1 MDFFKGY
8 VETSNKRCVEKFK
21 GRKDFKTYEQVE
33 KLPEFAGILANDTIL
48 VDIDDK
54 AESDILLKIIKKY
67 KVCCRV
73 YETTRGKHFLFKNS
87 GVESNKTNTRLAV
100 GIRADIKLGTR
111 NSYEVLKYGNKERKV
126 LYDTTKNV
134 DPVLPKWLHPVKA
147 GMEFLNMETGDGRN
161 QALFNYILTLQSND
175 FSVEECRECIRLINE
190 FVLKEPMSKDEVEVI
205 LRDDA
210 FKKPV
215 FFMKNVFLFD
225 KFAVYLKNAEHI
237 IKIGGQLH
245 IYKDGVYIKGK
256 NHIEAAMIKHLPQ
269 LNRTKRTEVYEYL
282 NILIQDNSDMDTD
295 LIAFRNGLF
304 DIRTGDFT
312 EHTYEKI
319 VTNKI
324 CWDYNENAYDKK
336 MDGML
341 KRISCDDA
349 EVRQLLEEMIGYC
362 FYRRNELRKAFV
374 LTGDG
379 SNGKST
385 FLAVIQSLLGE
396 DNIAALDLK
405 ELGDRFKTAELFG
418 KLANIGDDIG
428 DEFIANPAIF
438 KKLTSGERVSVE
450 HKGKDPFEFNNYSKL
465 IFSAND
471 IPRIKDKTGAVLDRL
486 VIIPFKAKFGAGKKG
501 FKQNIRQD
509 LTQNQ
514 KGMEYLIQIGLDGLF
529 RILDEQKFTQPAAV
543 TQALEEYHER
553 NNPIIGFVKMMNDEE
568 SLIENQPTSEIYGR
582 YQGYCLANNFQAV
595 SHIEFSRS
603 ICREYSFT
611 IVSKKINGKRK
622 RVFIKQEV
630 IENDGMGTE

>member
-8 VETSNKRCVEKFK
+8 VETNNKRCVEKFK
-21 GRKDFKTYEQVE
+21 NRTDFKTYDQI
-33 KLPEFAGILANDTIL
+33 KNLPEFAGILANDTIL
-48 VDIDDK
+48 VDVDDR
-54 AESDILLKIIKKY
+54 EMSDILFKIVKKQ
-67 KVCCRV
+67 KISCRV
-73 YETTRGKHFLFKNS
+73 YETTRGKHFLFKNT
-87 GVESNKTNTRLAV
+87 GVDTNKTGTRLAI
-100 GIRADIKLGTR
+100 GLLADIKIGTR
-111 NSYEVLKYGNKERKV
+111 NSYSVLKFKDKERKI
-126 LYDTTKNV
+126 LYDTSDDTE
-134 DPVLPKWLHPVKA
+134 PVLPKWLHPVKA
-147 GMEFLNMETGDGRN
+147 KMEFLNMETGDGRN

-175 FSVEECRECIRLINE
+175 YTVEECRECIRIINE
-190 FVLKEPMSKDEVEVI
+190 FVLKEPLKKDELETI

-210 FKKPV
+210 FKKPI
-215 FFMKNVFLFD
+215 FFIKNVFLFD
-225 KFAVYLKNAEHI
+225 KFAVFLKNNEHI

-245 IYKDGVYIKGK
+245 IYKDGIYVKGK
-256 NHIEAAMIKHLPQ
+256 ANIEAAMIKHIPQ

-282 NILIQDNSDMDTD
+282 NILIQDNADMDAD

-304 DIRTGDFT
+304 DIRNGDFFD
-312 EHTYEKI
+312 HSPEKI

-324 CWDYNENAYDKK
+324 NWDYNEEAYDKQ
-336 MDGML
+336 MDTVL
-341 KRISCDDA
+341 DRISCKDK
-349 EVRQLLEEMIGYC
+349 EVRTLLEEMIGYC

-396 DNIAALDLK
+396 ENIAALDLK

-450 HKGKDPFEFNNYSKL
+450 MKGKDPFEFNNYSKL

-486 VIIPFKAKFGAGKKG
+486 VIIPFKAKFNVKSKG

-509 LTQNQ
+509 LVGKQTA
-514 KGMEYLIQIGLDGLF
+514 MEYLIQIGLDGLF
-529 RILDEQKFTQPAAV
+529 RILDEQKFTQPATV
-543 TQALEEYHER
+543 IKALEEYHER
-553 NNPIIGFVKMMNDEE
+553 NNPIIGFVKMLQDDGVMID
-568 SLIENQPTSEIYGR
+568 NQPTSEIYSR
-582 YQGYCLANNFQAV
+582 YQSYCLANNFQPI

-603 ICREYSFT
+603 ICREYGFQIQST
-611 IVSKKINGKRK
+611 WNSDVKKKQ
-622 RVFIKQEV
+622 RVFIREV
-630 IENDGMGTE
+630 YQNE

>member
-1 MDFFKGY
+1 MEFFKGY
-8 VETSNKRCVEKFK
+8 VETRGKKCIEKFK

-48 VDIDDK
+48 VDIDD
-54 AESDILLKIIKKY
+54 AEQSDILFKIVKKN

-73 YETTRGKHFLFKNS
+73 YETTRGKHFLFRNN
-87 GVESNKTNTRLAV
+87 GVETNKTGTRTAI
-100 GIRADIKLGTR
+100 GIIADIKLGTR
-111 NSYEVLKYGNKERKV
+111 NSYEVLKYQDKERKV
-126 LYDTTKNV
+126 LYDTSMDA
-134 DPVLPKWLHPVKA
+134 DPVLPKWLRPVSGK
-147 GMEFLNMETGDGRN
+147 MEFLSMEAGDGRN

-175 FSVEECRECIRLINE
+175 YTVEECRDCIRIIND
-190 FVLKEPMSKDEVEVI
+190 FVLKEPMSKNEVEVI

-210 FKKPV
+210 FKKPI
-215 FFMKNVFLFD
+215 FFMKNTFLFD

-269 LNRTKRTEVYEYL
+269 LNRTKRSEVLEYL
-282 NILIQDNSDMDTD
+282 NILIQENSETDADM
-295 LIAFRNGLF
+295 IAFRNGLF
-304 DIRTGDFT
+304 DIRTGDFGK
-312 EHTYEKI
+312 HTPEKI

-324 CWDYNENAYDKK
+324 EWDYNENAQDKQ
-336 MDGML
+336 MDAML
-341 KRISCDDA
+341 NRITCKDA

-362 FYRRNELRKAFV
+362 LYRRNELRKAFV

-396 DNIAALDLK
+396 SNIAALDLK

-450 HKGKDPFEFNNYSKL
+450 MKGKDPFEFNNYSKL

-486 VIIPFKAKFGAGKKG
+486 VIIPFRAKFNVGKKG

-509 LTQNQ
+509 LVGKQSA
-514 KGMEYLIQIGLDGLF
+514 MEYLIQIGLDGLF
-529 RILDEQKFTQPAAV
+529 RILDEQKFTQPEVVAR
-543 TQALEEYHER
+543 ALEEYHER
-553 NNPIIGFVKMMNDEE
+553 NNPIIGFVKMLQDDG
-568 SLIENQPTSEIYGR
+568 LKIENESTSGLYGR
-582 YQGYCLANNFQAV
+582 YQGYCLANNFQAI

-603 ICREYSFT
+603 ICREYGFT
-611 IVSKKINGKRK
+611 IQSVWNPNEKKKQRI
-622 RVFIKQEV
+622 FIREV
-630 IENDGMGTE
+630 HDE

>member
-8 VETSNKRCVEKFK
+8 VETSNKRCIEKFK
-21 GRKDFKTYEQVE
+21 GRKDFKTYEQV
-33 KLPEFAGILANDTIL
+33 KALPEFAGILANDTIL
-48 VDIDDK
+48 IDVDDREMSDK
-54 AESDILLKIIKKY
+54 LFRIVKEKQI
-67 KVCCRV
+67 CCRV

-87 GVESNKTNTRLAV
+87 GVDTNKTGTRLAI
-100 GIRADIKLGTR
+100 GLISDIKLGTR
-111 NSYEVLKYGNKERKV
+111 NSYSVLKFKDKERKI
-126 LYDTTKNV
+126 LYDTSDTT

-147 GMEFLNMETGDGRN
+147 KMEFLNMEAGDGRN

-175 FSVEECRECIRLINE
+175 FTVEECRECIRLINE
-190 FVLKEPMSKDEVEVI
+190 FVLSDPLSDNEIETI

-210 FKKPV
+210 FQKPV
-215 FFMKNVFLFD
+215 FFVKNVFLFD
-225 KFAVYLKNAEHI
+225 KFAIYLKNNRHI
-237 IKIGGQLH
+237 VKIGGQLH
-245 IYKDGVYIKGK
+245 IYKDGIYVKGK
-256 NHIEAAMIKHLPQ
+256 QNIEAAMIEALPQ
-269 LNRTKRTEVYEYL
+269 LNRTKRSEVLDYL
-282 NILIQDNSDMDTD
+282 NILIQDNSEMDAD

-324 CWDYNENAYDKK
+324 DWDYNESAYDKN
-336 MDGML
+336 MDEVL
-341 KRISCDDA
+341 DRICCGDQ
-349 EVRQLLEEMIGYC
+349 EVRTLLEEMIGYC

-450 HKGKDPFEFNNYSKL
+450 MKGKDPFEFNNYSKL

-471 IPRIKDKTGAVLDRL
+471 IPRIKDKTGAVLSRL
-486 VIIPFKAKFGAGKKG
+486 VIIPFRAKFDVKKKG
-501 FKQNIRQD
+501 FKQDIRRDLVGNQD
-509 LTQNQ
+509 V
-514 KGMEYLIQIGLDGLF
+514 MEYLIQIGLDGLF
-529 RILDEQKFTQPAAV
+529 RILDNQKFTQPGVV

-553 NNPIIGFVKMMNDEE
+553 NNPIIGFVRMCDEE
-568 SLIENQPTSEIYGR
+568 DIKIEKQTTSEIYDK
-582 YQGYCLANNFQAV
+582 YQSFCVANNFQPV

-603 ICREYSFT
+603 ICREYGYKVIT
-611 IVSKKINGKRK
+611 IWNKKANKK
-622 RVFIKQEV
+622 QRVFDKEDK
-630 IENDGMGTE
+630 NDN